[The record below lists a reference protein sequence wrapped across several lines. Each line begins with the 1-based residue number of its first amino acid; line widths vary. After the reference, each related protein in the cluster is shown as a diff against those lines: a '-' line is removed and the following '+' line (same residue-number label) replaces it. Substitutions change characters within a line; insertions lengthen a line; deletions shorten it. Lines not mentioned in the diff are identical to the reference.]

1 VLCDPPPVPGRLL
14 AGGVRVE
21 TMRGRGRGGQRKNKV
36 ETAVRV
42 THLATGVSAARSA
55 GRSQAANL
63 ASARAQLEQEL
74 RARAGQAALAEAGR
88 QRRAQTR
95 RGPQARV
102 FTHSEQRGRVTDH
115 CSGREWD
122 MRAWQQGR
130 FGDAP
135 GPG

>member
-1 VLCDPPPVPGRLL
+1 MLDDPPL
-14 AGGVRVE
+14 APARPLSGVRVE

-42 THLATGVSAARSA
+42 THLATGLTATRSA

-63 ASARAQLEQEL
+63 KSARTQLEREL

-115 CSGREWD
+115 LSGREWD
-122 MRAWQQGR
+122 MRAWRQGR
-130 FGDAP
+130 FGDNP
-135 GPG
+135 GSG

>member
-1 VLCDPPPVPGRLL
+1 MLDDPPPTQARPLS
-14 AGGVRVE
+14 GVRVE

-42 THLATGVSAARSA
+42 THLATGLTATRSA

-63 ASARAQLEQEL
+63 KSARTQLEREL
-74 RARAGQAALAEAGR
+74 RARAGQAALAEAGQ
-88 QRRAQTR
+88 QRRAQTS

-115 CSGREWD
+115 LSGREWD
-122 MRAWQQGR
+122 MRAWRRGR
-130 FGDAP
+130 FGDDP

>member
-1 VLCDPPPVPGRLL
+1 MLDDPPL
-14 AGGVRVE
+14 APARPLSGVRVE

-42 THLATGVSAARSA
+42 THLATGLTATRSA

-63 ASARAQLEQEL
+63 KSARTQLEREL

-88 QRRAQTR
+88 QRRAQAR

-115 CSGREWD
+115 LSGREWD
-122 MRAWQQGR
+122 MRAWRRGR
-130 FGDAP
+130 FGDDP

>member
-1 VLCDPPPVPGRLL
+1 VLDDPSPAL
-14 AGGVRVE
+14 ARPLSGVRVE

-42 THLATGVSAARSA
+42 THLATGLTATRSA

-63 ASARAQLEQEL
+63 KSARTQLEREL

-115 CSGREWD
+115 LSGREWD
-122 MRAWQQGR
+122 MRAWRRGR
-130 FGDAP
+130 FGDDP

>member
-1 VLCDPPPVPGRLL
+1 MLDDPPPTQARPLS
-14 AGGVRVE
+14 GVRVE

-42 THLATGVSAARSA
+42 THLATGLTATRSA

-63 ASARAQLEQEL
+63 KSARTQLEREL

-88 QRRAQTR
+88 QRCAQTR

-115 CSGREWD
+115 RSGREWD
-122 MRAWQQGR
+122 MRAWRQGR
-130 FGDAP
+130 FGDDP

>member
-1 VLCDPPPVPGRLL
+1 MLDDPPPTQARPLS
-14 AGGVRVE
+14 GVRVE

-42 THLATGVSAARSA
+42 THLATGLTATRSA

-63 ASARAQLEQEL
+63 KSARTQLEREL

-88 QRRAQTR
+88 QRRAQTS

-115 CSGREWD
+115 LSGREWD
-122 MRAWQQGR
+122 MRAWRQGR
-130 FGDAP
+130 FGDHP